1 MPNHPHRRV
10 LCSSRRAF
18 ITEHLSPSITESIK
32 TISFA
37 STSSSRS
44 SRCIRAILRP
54 INALWFGSTNDGLR
68 FLLRFPYAF
77 MNSAHKF
84 RVSQSTLSCLSL
96 PKVKQLPWIYSES
109 TLNLLWIYTERIH
122 SGSAEKSARSDSE
135 RIVALNCRSVCRLSS
150 FDLSSRL
157 AITPRS
163 ECEVIGPIFD
173 LCLFYKRFDLP
184 NLGVRLLCIARFCRK
199 LYGSAS

>member
-54 INALWFGSTNDGLR
+54 INALWFGSTNDGLQ

-96 PKVKQLPWIYSES
+96 PKVKQLSWIYSES
-109 TLNLLWIYTERIH
+109 TLNLHRMHPLWICREERSFGQWEDCRVKLSISLPVKLVRFELASCYH
-122 SGSAEKSARSDSE
+122 SKIWMRSDRTDFWSLSFLQAFWFAKFGSS
-135 RIVALNCRSVCRLSS
+135 IVVHCTVLS
-150 FDLSSRL
+150 
-157 AITPRS
+157 
-163 ECEVIGPIFD
+163 
-173 LCLFYKRFDLP
+173 
-184 NLGVRLLCIARFCRK
+184 
-199 LYGSAS
+199 

>member
-1 MPNHPHRRV
+1 M
-10 LCSSRRAF
+10 SSLFRFSAAAATVR
-18 ITEHLSPSITESIK
+18 LSV
-32 TISFA
+32 
-37 STSSSRS
+37 SSSVRHQNRLKQTENHGTFNS
-44 SRCIRAILRP
+44 SSAGQIAA
-54 INALWFGSTNDGLR
+54 NFAGFR

-173 LCLFYKRFDLP
+173 LCLFYKRFDMP